1 MFDGKL
7 TLETT
12 GLARSGDGIILTDP
26 SGKIIFA
33 NQAMWE
39 SLGYTQEAFLNSRV
53 WDWNPTLD
61 EASWHIA
68 RTQMESESVFEF
80 ETVHQRITG
89 ELIPVSVRAMS
100 VSLGDQQAYLGI
112 AVDLTEQHRAQRDV
126 QEERERLALVL
137 KGSNLGLWDWNP
149 DTGDL
154 VVDARWAGMLGYS
167 LDEIAP
173 NVDSWSSRVH
183 PADLPRCL
191 EDINAHIE
199 GRSDFYTN
207 IHRMQHKD
215 GRWIYIHDRGRIM
228 ERNDQGKPVR
238 FVGTHEDVTE
248 AQEQSQII
256 EKLAFYDPVT
266 GLHNRQYVNHK
277 LIDFIN
283 ANSENSSLGAILVVD
298 LDGFKYINDSL
309 GHRVGDLLLCDIA
322 NRLRD
327 FFPQDSSIA
336 RLSGDEFLIYLP
348 DVGVAAS
355 DSLAHVEL
363 VMSELANALA
373 QPSDALN
380 GRTVTSCLGGVLLK
394 QGSADLSELMRHADL
409 ALQAA
414 KRSGVGKSALFDEAM
429 SNKLMLDEHMAHDLF
444 LALGTGEQIEAWFQP
459 KLDNDRKIAGFEALA
474 RWRHPTRGI
483 VPPDKFIELAER
495 KGLISRLGEL
505 MLFKSCQ
512 QMVGLRKYERL
523 QSARVA
529 VNISQAQL
537 ADPEF
542 PRTVS
547 DILQTTGLPA
557 EALRLEVTETMLADD
572 LDTSIERM
580 NLIRE
585 LGVSFSL
592 DDFGTGYSSLSYLRR
607 LPICELKIDRSFV
620 QDVYVDD
627 EDRAIVTS
635 IILMGRAL
643 KLSIVAEGIES
654 DTQLTILKTL
664 GASEYQGY
672 LFCKPLPVAD
682 LITRLH
688 LDRKN

>member
-1 MFDGKL
+1 
-7 TLETT
+7 
-12 GLARSGDGIILTDP
+12 

-327 FFPQDSSIA
+327 FFPQDSSLA

-355 DSLAHVEL
+355 EPLAHVEL

-537 ADPEF
+537 ADPVF